1 MSDNEIF
8 PASGSASAPL
18 PQSQTNPPLRILVV
32 DHTPA
37 ICRHSAEVLIRH
49 GYEVNTAEDGAA
61 GWGELQARHYDLLI
75 TEHELP
81 GVTGVRLV
89 SKLRAARLE
98 LPVVL
103 VVRRFPALELAR
115 DPPLRLAATLLKP
128 VAMDALLET
137 VKTILHKPDSPA
149 EQIAARANANTQLL
163 QEILDRC
170 RPYSH
175 WGLNE

>member
-8 PASGSASAPL
+8 PASASASALL

-37 ICRHSAEVLIRH
+37 ICRRSADVLIRQ

-75 TEHELP
+75 TEQELP
-81 GVTGVRLV
+81 GITGVKLV

-103 VVRRFPALELAR
+103 VARRLPARVLAL

-128 VAMDALLET
+128 VAVDALLEA
-137 VKTILHKPDSPA
+137 VKTILHVSGSPA
-149 EQIAARANANTQLL
+149 EQIAARASATHLL

-170 RPYSH
+170 SPYPH